1 MLITFSANYI
11 YILTFMNR
19 IQYGFSLK
27 RNDIIRVFFR
37 FISLNFLQWNKNGT
51 QAVRGTM
58 KAMSTGCENL
68 PIVGRGSGELRFLQG
83 KKWRIYKYI
92 IQ

>member
-1 MLITFSANYI
+1 
-11 YILTFMNR
+11 MNR

-51 QAVRGTM
+51 QAVRVTM
-58 KAMSTGCENL
+58 KAMSTCCENL
-68 PIVGRGSGELRFLQG
+68 PIVGGDQEDCDSYKEIGE
-83 KKWRIYKYI
+83 YAST
-92 IQ
+92 